1 MRSLRVVVDPNVL
14 ISFLIGKRIKALQPL
29 FYDERFV
36 VILDDLLLDELDQVA
51 RRPKFRKLFPVKK
64 VDELVYVLELN
75 AEILPAA
82 TKIAAV
88 SRDAADDYLLA
99 LCKRAKADVLLTG
112 DEDLLVLEKHGRT
125 RIMNARE
132 FVDEHL
138 KP

>member
-1 MRSLRVVVDPNVL
+1 MPQLRVVVDPNVL

-29 FYDERFV
+29 FYDKRFI
-36 VILDDLLLDELDQVA
+36 VILDNLLLDELDQVA

-75 AEILPAA
+75 SEIHAA
-82 TKIAAV
+82 PTSIEAV

-99 LCKRAKADVLLTG
+99 LCKRTKAHVLITG

-125 RIMNARE
+125 RIMNTRT
-132 FVDEHL
+132 FVNEHL
-138 KP
+138 K